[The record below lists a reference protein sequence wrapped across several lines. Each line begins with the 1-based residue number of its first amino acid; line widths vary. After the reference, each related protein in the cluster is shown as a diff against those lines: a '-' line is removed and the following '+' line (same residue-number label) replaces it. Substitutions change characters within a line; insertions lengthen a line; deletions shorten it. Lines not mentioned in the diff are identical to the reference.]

1 MKYFCLFLITM
12 LYVIACTPYKHCTL
26 SKHYIEKVDTTK
38 PYMVKGKYCLSNT
51 KDTMINGNMGVVIF
65 NVFDRLNGNIVKDG
79 VTWFNGIDTINVLFN
94 EGKASKQLPEGDY
107 IIVVS
112 NSNYLALKT
121 KIIKVQKNKEI
132 FINFYLG
139 NILQW

>member
-1 MKYFCLFLITM
+1 MRYICLFLATT
-12 LYVIACTPYKHCTL
+12 LFVIACTPYKRCTL
-26 SKHYIEKVDTTK
+26 SKHYIEKVDTTR

-51 KDTMINGNMGVVIF
+51 KDTMIDGDMGVVNF
-65 NVFDRLNGNIVKDG
+65 SVFDRLNGNIVKDG
-79 VTWFNGIDTINVLFN
+79 VTWFNGVDTIKVLFN
-94 EGKASKQLPEGDY
+94 EGWASKQLPEGDY

-121 KIIKVQKNKEI
+121 KAIRVQKNKKV

-139 NILQW
+139 NSLLW

>member
-1 MKYFCLFLITM
+1 
-12 LYVIACTPYKHCTL
+12 
-26 SKHYIEKVDTTK
+26 
-38 PYMVKGKYCLSNT
+38 
-51 KDTMINGNMGVVIF
+51 MINGNMGVVIF

-139 NILQW
+139 NSLQW